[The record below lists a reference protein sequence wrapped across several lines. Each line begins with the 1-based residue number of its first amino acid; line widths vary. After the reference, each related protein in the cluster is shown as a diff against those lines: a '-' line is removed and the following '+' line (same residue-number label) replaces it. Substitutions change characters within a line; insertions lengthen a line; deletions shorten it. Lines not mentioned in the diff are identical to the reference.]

1 MKVSWGHHT
10 ILQIRLPDRACN
22 NATCRYN
29 YPWQSW
35 PCELAIKWINSS
47 EPNDFL
53 DVSDT
58 KDKAMSIG
66 LWRYICHSMSPVIQC
81 DSIGLNQS
89 PQGRGGV
96 LFSILYHKWP
106 CHQWRAMKSICR
118 WCQMGTCYNAVA
130 LNVLLLTFIYTMHE
144 RNFSLAPL
152 SYKTH
157 LHDTYCNGILLVDII
172 MRLMMT
178 FGWLYELMTDYS
190 WSQ

>member
-35 PCELAIKWINSS
+35 SCELAIKWINSS

-81 DSIGLNQS
+81 DSIGLNRS

-106 CHQWRAMKSICR
+106 CHR
-118 WCQMGTCYNAVA
+118 CYFLSFIISDPATSDVPWNISADGAKWGHVTMQ
-130 LNVLLLTFIYTMHE
+130 LL
-144 RNFSLAPL
+144 
-152 SYKTH
+152 
-157 LHDTYCNGILLVDII
+157 
-172 MRLMMT
+172 
-178 FGWLYELMTDYS
+178 
-190 WSQ
+190 